1 MSPAYSEVDADLH
14 PNYGYFYNGYS
25 VIDDRGLCPAEW
37 HVATEGDWQEMEL
50 YLGMDDS
57 EVALLGPRGSDEG
70 EQLKSTSLDSPSW
83 NGSNSIGFS
92 ALPTGLRWNYGS
104 ISEVGSSSS
113 SWTST
118 LSGADL
124 YWRKLTSE
132 SSQIDRSLQ
141 APSFGATVRC
151 VKD

>member
-1 MSPAYSEVDADLH
+1 MNPAYSEVDADLH
-14 PNYGYFYNGYS
+14 PNYGYFYNGYAT
-25 VIDDRGLCPAEW
+25 IDDRGLCPSDW
-37 HVATEGDWQEMEL
+37 HVATEADWQALEV
-50 YLGMDDS
+50 YLGMDPS
-57 EVALLGPRGSDEG
+57 AVVLFGPRGSDEG
-70 EQLKSTSLDSPSW
+70 DNLKSSSIDSPSW

-118 LSGADL
+118 LSGTDL